1 MDKLSNEITQM
12 TRMKDAEVFYKR
24 RDNEI
29 DTVVNRLEIV
39 TKTFGGHTLYEPQAV
54 IDANDGEVL

>member
-1 MDKLSNEITQM
+1 
-12 TRMKDAEVFYKR
+12 MKDAEVFYKR